1 MNIAYALGGV
11 LVGWATAWFFVIRT
25 LVNDIRQMRYTGFK
39 ADLPMP
45 EKPQLPRIAWPNE
58 GLG

>member
-11 LVGWATAWFFVIRT
+11 VTGWATAWFFVIRP

-45 EKPQLPRIAWPNE
+45 ERPKLPKIELPNE
-58 GLG
+58 AF